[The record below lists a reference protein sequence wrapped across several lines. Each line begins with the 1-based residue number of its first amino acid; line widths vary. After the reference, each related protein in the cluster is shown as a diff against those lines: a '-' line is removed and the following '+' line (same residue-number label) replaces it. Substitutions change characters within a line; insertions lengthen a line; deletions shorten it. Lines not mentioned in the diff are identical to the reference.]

1 MQLKQQIESC
11 VRITVQIPKD
21 AAQRLRQMAAEGN
34 PALHAL
40 GIMSVQ
46 LDGDSVISIKLPGQ
60 EINLKAIDNDEEVL
74 SSGTSEAMGDFTQ
87 LLDTGG
93 SAIRCLSDQLTSGT
107 FLQSQVQCHIPV
119 QNTNKQE
126 LPSSQLQQYQLVQDR
141 RNMLLGGPS
150 TSNAAQVIFQKQQH
164 QTPNLQRQLIQGQP
178 LFKPPNTVCPMDG
191 KVPVPPIPSNLNSG
205 SNSRDYPFVSMRQA
219 RVLQGRENALN
230 SGLVNSNQAFST
242 SGSQSLQA
250 PQNGQM
256 ELTSG
261 LVSCPNVPLKG
272 LKNSPNVDLLPSTSV
287 LAGNKLQFLQP
298 PPPPYPGMGTVTSNV
313 INKPVSQVNKTV
325 QNYLQ
330 KGMGGPPVGSFSVI
344 NSTTPNNNNIAISS
358 PLLVNLLQN
367 DGNTTSNQVK
377 LSSQTSLTQQQSSPL
392 QSTSPQQLNQS
403 QRQQQLL
410 SSPMQTQSTP
420 NDIALDHRQVQ
431 QQQTQLLSSE
441 NILMG
446 TSSSMGVSLSS
457 GVNTSMRNLHQQQQE
472 QIMTNPG
479 SNVFGQHQ
487 FQSNFQPQH
496 ITSQQTH
503 FLRQQR
509 QQQLQGAVVSIPG
522 TPSQRLMQQ
531 QQSFQQSQI
540 INNNQASLQN
550 GVGGIMLTN
559 LHHQQSPNVRQ
570 VRPVGIMTGHVA
582 VQQKSQQA
590 LHFLSS
596 GNMSPAAS
604 HSPASSHHSMH
615 SPLMGSHQQQILS
628 PSTTPV
634 QSPHSHTPHAHKHI
648 GQQQSQQL
656 QLQQQHNQL
665 QQQTA
670 MILPPAVSPL
680 SNSVN
685 LHHNS
690 QVPLESSLS
699 RARSSTGSSASLTS
713 TIPAP
718 PDYNQT
724 ANATTG
730 WPVNNKMMDSETK
743 SSFQEFARYQMQY
756 NLQQQQMNTNHQSQP
771 NKENSQKQQFS
782 NHSSSPVG
790 DTIGRMVAVPSI
802 DNVASNV
809 LSDPLITLSD
819 FEALTTNDLDALLP
833 TLNCDLDST
842 LSLDDKNELESL
854 LQDAKDLDLDLIEEN
869 LSAVG
874 VDIDETAA
882 AASSLLDAEAR
893 HLPPNVTLG
902 VNPIHFEQN
911 GQIPQTIQNDDTI
924 LVTKQNKLQVHLNNQ
939 SRDQVMQNRYKPE
952 DNMFMLNNQTNQ
964 KLQLT
969 QDILSNSIQSA
980 QHSNFQE
987 ESALHRSKRSGGTEN
1002 SSTQKQFLINPLTG
1016 EMEPMQSDDSET
1028 EAEQETQQ
1036 TNSMSKNQSVV
1047 SSVIE
1052 SFSCNQSVEGLSN
1065 SLFMEDDSNSCG
1077 TSVSKLS
1084 ISEQI
1089 NGIIPGVGSDTERA
1103 RDSLLLNKSNRSVKC
1118 TKRDDTHVLK
1128 KSITSLNNITEF
1140 CTIKSPN
1147 AFFTPGTTSATSGL
1161 KKKSKSTTLR
1171 EKQQNN
1177 LKEKKQDAN
1186 TISGVTKPKRTKTN
1200 AKSKTSAA
1208 LSCTNT
1214 IPSTLSE
1221 STSILATQRTSESLN
1236 NNEKIK
1242 LRLKLEKKEPVSPAY
1257 KVDISFVA
1265 SPKLPA
1271 LETPVSSK
1279 LNVPTQSNNS
1289 ILLNK
1294 NINQNTTVLSVS
1306 TQQPQNLLENSSVVQ
1321 NQSISFTNFTPP
1333 QIAVN
1338 VSPNCSIDEPR
1349 VPPLHISLRGGKN
1362 SIVIKS
1368 SRKDRKKPQSLP
1380 NTASVVSSGDAEDV
1394 DSKHIPN
1401 KQSQMQSPQMP
1412 DLCTEI
1418 RTQEKTQH
1426 LYISQ
1431 NPTSSVFNCSGNGN
1445 NSVTIMTSAR
1455 LPTLPISSDDL
1466 SLSAT
1471 SMTATSLTTSSFSG
1485 NKNGLTI
1492 SAIKSLD
1499 TKSGSSLND
1508 NKNIIIGSTNVG
1520 TLTFPPQLMHQSQ
1533 YQKHTSHKLS
1543 QTCKDPSSLS
1553 GSIIN
1558 TLSKNNILAC
1568 SSDNSVNVSNRV
1580 MNTMNLKTPATIT
1593 PIGMGGGKPLTKNH
1607 KPPSYITAVQQ
1618 LQLQKHQQKQ
1628 LQKQTKFGTLNESQ
1642 SPQETIVA
1650 VATLLPSATTLK
1662 RVTIPKS
1669 SVEQDDLVAKS
1680 ESFTSTD
1687 ESLVNTEIK
1696 MSSSNLPTTLA
1707 NAVVGFKNQSH
1718 EAVQNESVSIPVSN
1732 GTVSV
1737 NNVGISGNQGN
1748 VVGTSPPALINVML
1762 RNSPA
1767 SNGSGTPGHGN
1778 GSGTGEDSG
1787 IESMD
1792 ALSEKSPHQQLS
1804 SSPTQQQINSGST
1817 SNEKTAATPNDVKKS
1832 LKSSDITKEKVDR
1845 TKNIN
1850 EENKLESNPQR
1861 KDNLLDYTDD
1871 EIEKALARMEGFN
1884 EDYLAVGRNAST
1896 IVSTV
1901 KQSPKSAANTKN
1913 AISPSK
1919 VEDTIKG
1926 ALLEHMA
1933 ETSTENT
1940 ENKLA
1945 GRIIESITAKDKNTS
1960 QYTDGNIV
1968 LDNNYKSEIGLEK
1981 PICSRKLDIKAT
1993 ENLTTDEGGRIIFEA
2008 KKQGDA
2014 SNIHSQCSDS
2024 TYPPIAIEIPTHSET
2039 ECNRIR
2045 TRASSRLE
2053 SPLDI
2058 NKSSP
2063 TSSESN
2069 ANSCMTT
2076 NNKQL
2081 NTTRASSIGSVS
2093 PQLSITFSGSE
2104 TQLGVGNKRKRQES
2118 DTSANNA
2125 HLNEC
2130 TEQKR
2135 LRTSSIS
2142 SATSNVVDDDNV
2154 RNMNDLS
2161 SANDAQDASKISCSR
2176 KCEESSD
2183 SDEPLIEVAEKVR
2196 NSKSGNVADFNTS
2209 EGPIQATLVNLAS
2222 GKMEFCNTSSL
2233 EKNTRNSR
2241 TIIHPSKTSFAVNTI
2256 GNVQRETSPTSHI
2269 KCATSSLSIGSVKN
2283 SNGTTNTA
2291 ASGDSNTN
2299 DHNVSVGISATTNL
2313 HFTRGN
2319 TNSNPSFAG
2328 VGGINNNNNISE
2340 EKIGTRRSVRTNAG
2354 IHKNVYGRSNTSVVT
2369 STTMSVQNTDQAK
2382 AILSKTVGMH
2392 GGENMGFVEARR
2404 KTRSAVIG
2412 EAQLT
2417 EGRRRR
2423 NSRDYK

>member
-60 EINLKAIDNDEEVL
+60 EINLKTIDNDEEVL

-87 LLDTGG
+87 LLDVGG
-93 SAIRCLSDQLTSGT
+93 SAIQCLSDQLTSGT
-107 FLQSQVQCHIPV
+107 FLQSQVQCRIPV
-119 QNTNKQE
+119 QNTNKQK
-126 LPSSQLQQYQLVQDR
+126 LPSTQLQQCQLVQDR

-150 TSNAAQVIFQKQQH
+150 TSNAAQAILQKQQH

-191 KVPVPPIPSNLNSG
+191 KVPVPPISSNLNTG

-230 SGLVNSNQAFST
+230 SVLVNSNQAFST

-261 LVSCPNVPLKG
+261 LVSCPNVPLKVI
-272 LKNSPNVDLLPSTSV
+272 KNSPNVDLLPSTSV
-287 LAGNKLQFLQP
+287 LAANKLQFLQP
-298 PPPPYPGMGTVTSNV
+298 PPPPYPGMGAVTSNV
-313 INKPVSQVNKTV
+313 INKPIAQINKTV

-344 NSTTPNNNNIAISS
+344 NSTTPNNNIAISS

-392 QSTSPQQLNQS
+392 QSTSQQQLNQS
-403 QRQQQLL
+403 QRQQLL

-420 NDIALDHRQVQ
+420 NDIALDHKQVQ

-441 NILMG
+441 NTLMG
-446 TSSSMGVSLSS
+446 TSSSIGASLSP

-472 QIMTNPG
+472 QIVTSPG
-479 SNVFGQHQ
+479 SNLFGHHQ

-496 ITSQQTH
+496 IASQQTH

-559 LHHQQSPNVRQ
+559 LHHQQSPNIRQ

-648 GQQQSQQL
+648 GQQQSHQL

-670 MILPPAVSPL
+670 IPS

-690 QVPLESSLS
+690 QVPLESPISGT
-699 RARSSTGSSASLTS
+699 RCSTGSSASLTN
-713 TIPAP
+713 TIPPP

-771 NKENSQKQQFS
+771 NKEDLQKQQFS
-782 NHSSSPVG
+782 THSSSPVG
-790 DTIGRMVAVPSI
+790 DTIGRMVAVSSM

-833 TLNCDLDST
+833 TLNCDLDSA

-911 GQIPQTIQNDDTI
+911 GQIPQTIQNHMGDDTI
-924 LVTKQNKLQVHLNNQ
+924 VATKQNKLQVQLNNQ
-939 SRDQVMQNRYKPE
+939 SRDQVMQNRYKAE
-952 DNMFMLNNQTNQ
+952 DNMFMLNNQANQ

-969 QDILSNSIQSA
+969 QDISSHSIQSG
-980 QHSNFQE
+980 QHSNFQV
-987 ESALHRSKRSGGTEN
+987 ESALHRSKGSGGTEN
-1002 SSTQKQFLINPLTG
+1002 SSTHKQFLINPLTG

-1036 TNSMSKNQSVV
+1036 TNSMSKNQRVV

-1065 SLFMEDDSNSCG
+1065 SLILEDDSNSCG

-1084 ISEQI
+1084 IGEQI
-1089 NGIIPGVGSDTERA
+1089 NGIIPGVASDTERS
-1103 RDSLLLNKSNRSVKC
+1103 RDSLLLNKSNRSVKY
-1118 TKRDDTHVLK
+1118 TKRDDTHVLN
-1128 KSITSLNNITEF
+1128 KSVTSLNNITEF

-1147 AFFTPGTTSATSGL
+1147 AFFTPGTTSSATSGL

-1186 TISGVTKPKRTKTN
+1186 TISGVTKPKRTKAN

-1221 STSILATQRTSESLN
+1221 STSILATQRTSESCN

-1257 KVDISFVA
+1257 KVDMSFVA

-1271 LETPVSSK
+1271 METPVSSK

-1289 ILLNK
+1289 VLLNK

-1306 TQQPQNLLENSSVVQ
+1306 TQQQQNLLENSSVVQ
-1321 NQSISFTNFTPP
+1321 NQSIAFTNFTPP

-1368 SRKDRKKPQSLP
+1368 SRKDRKKPQSVP
-1380 NTASVVSSGDAEDV
+1380 NTPSVVSSGDGEDV

-1401 KQSQMQSPQMP
+1401 KQSQMQSSQMP

-1431 NPTSSVFNCSGNGN
+1431 SPTSSVFNCSGNGN

-1455 LPTLPISSDDL
+1455 LPTLPISSDDP

-1499 TKSGSSLND
+1499 TKSVSSLND

-1520 TLTFPPQLMHQSQ
+1520 TLPFPPQLMHQSQ

-1568 SSDNSVNVSNRV
+1568 SSDNSVNISNRV

-1669 SVEQDDLVAKS
+1669 SVEQDDLVVKS
-1680 ESFTSTD
+1680 ESVTSTA
-1687 ESLVNTEIK
+1687 ESLVNTDIK
-1696 MSSSNLPTTLA
+1696 ISSSNLPTTLA
-1707 NAVVGFKNQSH
+1707 NAVVGFKKQSH
-1718 EAVQNESVSIPVSN
+1718 EAIQNESVPIPVSN

-1737 NNVGISGNQGN
+1737 NNVGISCNQGN
-1748 VVGTSPPALINVML
+1748 VVGTSPPALINVTL

-1792 ALSEKSPHQQLS
+1792 ALSEKSPHQQS
-1804 SSPTQQQINSGST
+1804 SCSPTQQQINGGST
-1817 SNEKTAATPNDVKKS
+1817 SNEKTAATSNDVKKS
-1832 LKSSDITKEKVDR
+1832 LKSDITKEKVDH

-1884 EDYLAVGRNAST
+1884 EDYLTVDRNAST

-1901 KQSPKSAANTKN
+1901 DQLSSKSAANTKN

-1926 ALLEHMA
+1926 ALLEYMA

-1940 ENKLA
+1940 ENKLS
-1945 GRIIESITAKDKNTS
+1945 GRIIESITAKDKNIS

-1968 LDNNYKSEIGLEK
+1968 LDNKYKSEISLEK

-1993 ENLTTDEGGRIIFEA
+1993 EKLTTDEGGKTIFEA

-2014 SNIHSQCSDS
+2014 SNIHSQRSDS
-2024 TYPPIAIEIPTHSET
+2024 TYPPISIEIPTQSET

-2063 TSSESN
+2063 TSNESN
-2069 ANSCMTT
+2069 ANFCVTT
-2076 NNKQL
+2076 NDKQL

-2093 PQLSITFSGSE
+2093 PQLSVTFSGSE
-2104 TQLGVGNKRKRQES
+2104 TQLGVGSKRKRQES

-2135 LRTSSIS
+2135 LRISSIS
-2142 SATSNVVDDDNV
+2142 SATSNVAVDDNV

-2176 KCEESSD
+2176 NCEESSD

-2196 NSKSGNVADFNTS
+2196 NSKAGNVADFNTS
-2209 EGPIQATLVNLAS
+2209 EGAIQATLVNLAS

-2241 TIIHPSKTSFAVNTI
+2241 TIIHPSI
-2256 GNVQRETSPTSHI
+2256 
-2269 KCATSSLSIGSVKN
+2269 
-2283 SNGTTNTA
+2283 
-2291 ASGDSNTN
+2291 
-2299 DHNVSVGISATTNL
+2299 
-2313 HFTRGN
+2313 
-2319 TNSNPSFAG
+2319 
-2328 VGGINNNNNISE
+2328 
-2340 EKIGTRRSVRTNAG
+2340 
-2354 IHKNVYGRSNTSVVT
+2354 
-2369 STTMSVQNTDQAK
+2369 
-2382 AILSKTVGMH
+2382 
-2392 GGENMGFVEARR
+2392 
-2404 KTRSAVIG
+2404 
-2412 EAQLT
+2412 
-2417 EGRRRR
+2417 
-2423 NSRDYK
+2423 

>member
-1 MQLKQQIESC
+1 MQLKQIESC

-60 EINLKAIDNDEEVL
+60 EINLKTIDNDEEGL
-74 SSGTSEAMGDFTQ
+74 SSDTGETVGDFTQ

-93 SAIRCLSDQLTSGT
+93 SVGCLSDQFRSGT
-107 FLQSQVQCHIPV
+107 LLQSQMQCRIPA
-119 QNTNKQE
+119 QNTNLTNKGV
-126 LPSSQLQQYQLVQDR
+126 LTSSQLQQNQLVQER

-150 TSNAAQVIFQKQQH
+150 TSNAAQAILQKQQH
-164 QTPNLQRQLIQGQP
+164 QNQNPNPNLQRQLIQGQP

-205 SNSRDYPFVSMRQA
+205 SNNRDYPFVSMRQA

-230 SGLVNSNQAFST
+230 NSLVNSNQVFST
-242 SGSQSLQA
+242 SGSQSLQM
-250 PQNGQM
+250 PQNGQI
-256 ELTSG
+256 ERTSG
-261 LVSCPNVPLKG
+261 LVSCPNVPLKVI
-272 LKNSPNVDLLPSTSV
+272 KNSSNVDLLPSTTV

-298 PPPPYPGMGTVTSNV
+298 PPPPYPGIGTVTSNV
-313 INKPVSQVNKTV
+313 TNKPLAQINKTV

-330 KGMGGPPVGSFSVI
+330 KGMGGPPVTTFPVT
-344 NSTTPNNNNIAISS
+344 NSTTNNNNIAISS

-367 DGNTTSNQVK
+367 DGNTTTNQVK
-377 LSSQTSLTQQQSSPL
+377 LSPQTSLAQQQTSPL
-392 QSTSPQQLNQS
+392 QSTSQQQLNQS
-403 QRQQQLL
+403 QHQQLL
-410 SSPMQTQSTP
+410 SSPMRTQSTP
-420 NDIALDHRQVQ
+420 NDTVLDHKQVQQ
-431 QQQTQLLSSE
+431 QQQTQLLHSE
-441 NILMG
+441 NTLMG
-446 TSSSMGVSLSS
+446 TTSAMGVSLST
-457 GVNTSMRNLHQQQQE
+457 GVNTSMHLHQQQPQTILTSPVSNLFGHH
-472 QIMTNPG
+472 QI
-479 SNVFGQHQ
+479 
-487 FQSNFQPQH
+487 QSNFQAQH
-496 ITSQQTH
+496 ISSQQNH

-509 QQQLQGAVVSIPG
+509 QQQLQAAVVSIPG

-531 QQSFQQSQI
+531 QSFQQSQI
-540 INNNQASLQN
+540 IHNNQASMQN
-550 GVGGIMLTN
+550 GDGGIMLTN
-559 LHHQQSPNVRQ
+559 LHHLQSPNVRQ
-570 VRPVGIMTGHVA
+570 ARSVGVLTGHVA
-582 VQQKSQQA
+582 VQQKSQQT
-590 LHFLSS
+590 LQFLSS
-596 GNMSPAAS
+596 GSMSPAAS

-615 SPLMGSHQQQILS
+615 SPLMGSHQQQMLS

-634 QSPHSHTPHAHKHI
+634 QSPHPHTPHAHKHI
-648 GQQQSQQL
+648 SQQQSHQL

-665 QQQTA
+665 QHQTA
-670 MILPPAVSPL
+670 MILPPALSPP
-680 SNSVN
+680 SKSVN
-685 LHHNS
+685 IHHNS
-690 QVPLESSLS
+690 QVPLASSLS
-699 RARSSTGSSASLTS
+699 SARSSTGSSASLTN
-713 TIPAP
+713 TIPPP

-724 ANATTG
+724 ASATTG
-730 WPVNNKMMDSETK
+730 WPVSNKMMDSETK

-756 NLQQQQMNTNHQSQP
+756 NLQQQQMNTNHQSQS
-771 NKENSQKQQFS
+771 NKEDLQKQQFN
-782 NHSSSPVG
+782 NHSSSQVG
-790 DTIGRMVAVPSI
+790 NTIGRLVGESSM
-802 DNVASNV
+802 DNVAPNA

-882 AASSLLDAEAR
+882 AASSLLNAEAG
-893 HLPPNVTLG
+893 HVPLG
-902 VNPIHFEQN
+902 VNPMHFEQN
-911 GQIPQTIQNDDTI
+911 GQISQNIQNHMVDGTI
-924 LVTKQNKLQVHLNNQ
+924 VATKQNQLQVQLNNIL

-952 DNMFMLNNQTNQ
+952 DNVFMQNNQSNQ
-964 KLQLT
+964 KLQLPHNT
-969 QDILSNSIQSA
+969 YSPSIQPA

-987 ESALHRSKRSGGTEN
+987 EPALHRSNARDGAEDFSI
-1002 SSTQKQFLINPLTG
+1002 QKQFLINPLTG

-1036 TNSMSKNQSVV
+1036 TNSMSKISRAV
-1047 SSVIE
+1047 SSLIE
-1052 SFSCNQSVEGLSN
+1052 SFSCNQSIEGLPN
-1065 SLFMEDDSNSCG
+1065 SLLNDSNLCG
-1077 TSVSKLS
+1077 TSVSKPS
-1084 ISEQI
+1084 DSEQ
-1089 NGIIPGVGSDTERA
+1089 NNRIIPGVGSDTERSP
-1103 RDSLLLNKSNRSVKC
+1103 DSLLFNKSNRSIKQAQ
-1118 TKRDDTHVLK
+1118 RDGTHVLN
-1128 KSITSLNNITEF
+1128 KSVISLNNVTDF

-1147 AFFTPGTTSATSGL
+1147 AIFTTGTTSSATL

-1186 TISGVTKPKRTKTN
+1186 TTSGVTKLKRTKAN
-1200 AKSKTSAA
+1200 AKSKTVTA
-1208 LSCTNT
+1208 LPSSNT
-1214 IPSTLSE
+1214 IPSTTLSE
-1221 STSILATQRTSESLN
+1221 SASILATQRTSAVCI

-1257 KVDISFVA
+1257 KVDISFVPSPPLSA
-1265 SPKLPA
+1265 S
-1271 LETPVSSK
+1271 ETPVSST
-1279 LNVPTQSNNS
+1279 LNVPTKSNNS
-1289 ILLNK
+1289 VLLNK

-1306 TQQPQNLLENSSVVQ
+1306 SQQLQNPQDNSSVVQ
-1321 NQSISFTNFTPP
+1321 HQTIDFTNFKPP

-1338 VSPNCSIDEPR
+1338 VTPNCSTDEPR

-1380 NTASVVSSGDAEDV
+1380 NTSSVVSSEDGEDV
-1394 DSKHIPN
+1394 GSKHIPN
-1401 KQSQMQSPQMP
+1401 KQSQMS
-1412 DLCTEI
+1412 DVCTEI
-1418 RTQEKTQH
+1418 RTQEKMQH
-1426 LYISQ
+1426 LYISP
-1431 NPTSSVFNCSGNGN
+1431 NPTSSVFNCSGSGN
-1445 NSVTIMTSAR
+1445 NSVTLMTSAR
-1455 LPTLPISSDDL
+1455 LPTFPISSDDL
-1466 SLSAT
+1466 SSSAT
-1471 SMTATSLTTSSFSG
+1471 STTTPSFLG

-1520 TLTFPPQLMHQSQ
+1520 TLPFPPQLMHQSQ
-1533 YQKHTSHKLS
+1533 YQKHTSHQLS
-1543 QTCKDPSSLS
+1543 QTCKDPSSLP
-1553 GSIIN
+1553 GTITN
-1558 TLSKNNILAC
+1558 TLSNNNILTC
-1568 SSDNSVNVSNRV
+1568 SSDNSVNIPNRV
-1580 MNTMNLKTPATIT
+1580 INTMNLKTPATIT

-1607 KPPSYITAVQQ
+1607 KPPSYITAVHQ

-1628 LQKQTKFGTLNESQ
+1628 LQKQAKFGALNESQ
-1642 SPQETIVA
+1642 SAQETIVA
-1650 VATLLPSATTLK
+1650 VATMLPSATTLK

-1669 SVEQDDLVAKS
+1669 SVEQDDLVDKS
-1680 ESFTSTD
+1680 ESVTFKA
-1687 ESLVNTEIK
+1687 ESIVKTEVKI
-1696 MSSSNLPTTLA
+1696 SHSNLPTT
-1707 NAVVGFKNQSH
+1707 KNQSH
-1718 EAVQNESVSIPVSN
+1718 EAVQGESVPVIQIPVTN

-1737 NNVGISGNQGN
+1737 NNVVVSGHQGN
-1748 VVGTSPPALINVML
+1748 AVGTSPPALINVTL

-1778 GSGTGEDSG
+1778 GNGTGEDSG

-1792 ALSEKSPHQQLS
+1792 ALSEKSPHQQSS
-1804 SSPTQQQINSGST
+1804 SSPTQQQINSGSVGST
-1817 SNEKTAATPNDVKKS
+1817 SNEKSAATSSDGKNS
-1832 LKSSDITKEKVDR
+1832 LKNNISKEKVDH

-1850 EENKLESNPQR
+1850 EKNKLELNLKPQR

-1871 EIEKALARMEGFN
+1871 EIEKALARMEGFH
-1884 EDYLAVGRNAST
+1884 EDYLEVNSNAST

-1901 KQSPKSAANTKN
+1901 EQMPSESIVITKN

-1919 VEDTIKG
+1919 IKGTING
-1926 ALLEHMA
+1926 ALLEHIT
-1933 ETSTENT
+1933 ETSTDNNEN
-1940 ENKLA
+1940 ELSEQ
-1945 GRIIESITAKDKNTS
+1945 IIESLTPKEKNSS
-1960 QYTDGNIV
+1960 QYTERNIV
-1968 LDNNYKSEIGLEK
+1968 LDDKYKSEISVEK
-1981 PICSRKLDIKAT
+1981 PICSRKLNVKAS
-1993 ENLTTDEGGRIIFEA
+1993 ENLSIDDGGKTIFEG
-2008 KKQGDA
+2008 KKQGDE
-2014 SNIHSQCSDS
+2014 SNIYSQRSDS
-2024 TYPPIAIEIPTHSET
+2024 IYPPISIEIPTQSET

-2053 SPLDI
+2053 SPVDI

-2063 TSSESN
+2063 TSNESN
-2069 ANSCMTT
+2069 ANSSVVTGI
-2076 NNKQL
+2076 KQL

-2093 PQLSITFSGSE
+2093 PQLSVTISGSE
-2104 TQLGVGNKRKRQES
+2104 TQFGVGNKRKRQES
-2118 DTSANNA
+2118 DTSANNSQ
-2125 HLNEC
+2125 LNEC

-2135 LRTSSIS
+2135 LRTGSIS
-2142 SATSNVVDDDNV
+2142 SATSNVAVDDNV

-2161 SANDAQDASKISCSR
+2161 SANDVQDVSKISCSR

-2196 NSKSGNVADFNTS
+2196 NSKAGNVANFNNT
-2209 EGPIQATLVNLAS
+2209 EAAIQATLVNLAAS

-2233 EKNTRNSR
+2233 DKNTRNSR

-2256 GNVQRETSPTSHI
+2256 GNVQSESSPISQI
-2269 KCATSSLSIGSVKN
+2269 KCATSSLTIGSIKN
-2283 SNGTTNTA
+2283 SNGTTNTS

-2299 DHNVSVGISATTNL
+2299 DNNVSTGISAITNL
-2313 HFTRGN
+2313 HYTRGN
-2319 TNSNPSFAG
+2319 TNSNPAFAG
-2328 VGGINNNNNISE
+2328 GERINNNNNISE

-2354 IHKNVYGRSNTSVVT
+2354 IHKNVYGRSSSSVVP
-2369 STTMSVQNTDQAK
+2369 STTLSAQNTDQAK
-2382 AILSKTVGMH
+2382 AILSKTVGVH
-2392 GGENMGFVEARR
+2392 TSENMSIVEARR